1 MLKKQNNTVMDTII
15 GEHTTIIGNIE
26 SDGSVKVEGRVEG
39 DIKAAGDVTTLV
51 NAVIIGNIW
60 CENMILAGT
69 VTGNIYA
76 KNNLHLESTAR
87 LKGDVEIHSLV
98 TDEGAVFEG
107 SCKMTAAPSD
117 EDKNIKKKFDF
128 KRSKPNNNIV
138 EEKEG

>member
-128 KRSKPNNNIV
+128 KRSKPNNIIV

>member
-1 MLKKQNNTVMDTII
+1 MMKKRNTAVMDTII
-15 GEHTTIIGNIE
+15 GEHSTVTGSIE
-26 SDGSVKVEGRVEG
+26 SDGSVKVEGRIEG
-39 DIKAAGDVTTLV
+39 DIKVAGDVIVLV
-51 NAVIIGNIW
+51 NAVITGNSW

-69 VTGNIYA
+69 VNGNIYA

-107 SCKMTAAPSD
+107 ACKMVDPTPD
-117 EDKNIKKKFDF
+117 DDKNRKKRLDF
-128 KRSKPNNNIV
+128 KKSKPINNVI

>member
-1 MLKKQNNTVMDTII
+1 MKKRNNAVIDTII
-15 GEHTTIIGNIE
+15 GEHTTVTGSIE
-26 SDGSVKVEGRVEG
+26 SDSSIKVEGRIEG
-39 DIKAAGDVTTLV
+39 DIKAAGDVTILV
-51 NAVIIGNIW
+51 NAVVVGNIW

-107 SCKMTAAPSD
+107 NCKMVEPPYD
-117 EDKNIKKKFDF
+117 EQNRKKRFDF

-138 EEKEG
+138 EEKGG

>member
-117 EDKNIKKKFDF
+117 ADKSIKNKFDF

>member
-1 MLKKQNNTVMDTII
+1 MKKRNTAVMDTVI
-15 GEHTTIIGNIE
+15 GKHTTVNGGIE
-26 SDGSVKVEGRVEG
+26 SDGSIKIEGRVEG
-39 DIKAAGDVTTLV
+39 DVKATGDVTILV
-51 NAVIIGNIW
+51 NAVIIGDIW

-98 TDEGAVFEG
+98 ADEGAVFEG
-107 SCKMTAAPSD
+107 NCKMIESPSD
-117 EDKNIKKKFDF
+117 QDKSKKLNF
-128 KRSKPNNNIV
+128 KRSKPDKTIV

>member
-69 VTGNIYA
+69 VTGNIYT

>member
-1 MLKKQNNTVMDTII
+1 MFMKKRNYAILDTVI
-15 GEHTTIIGNIE
+15 GEHTTVTGNIE
-26 SDGSVKVEGRVEG
+26 SDGSVKIEGRVEG
-39 DIKAAGDVTTLV
+39 DIKAAGDVTTLA
-51 NAVIIGNIW
+51 NSVIVGSIW

-87 LKGDVEIHSLV
+87 LNGDVEIHSLV

-107 SCKMTAAPSD
+107 NCKMIATPPDDSS
-117 EDKNIKKKFDF
+117 NKKKFDF
-128 KRSKPNNNIV
+128 KRSKPGNNII